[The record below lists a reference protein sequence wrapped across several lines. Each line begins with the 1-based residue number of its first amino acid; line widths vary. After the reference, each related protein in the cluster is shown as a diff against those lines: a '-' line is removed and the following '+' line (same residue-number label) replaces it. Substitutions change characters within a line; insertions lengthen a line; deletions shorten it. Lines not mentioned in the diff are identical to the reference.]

1 MITLYKDGEACSC
14 GQDQLD
20 IMLESGWLFE
30 QQAEPQAKPE
40 EKTTK
45 KKPE

>member
-20 IMLESGWLFE
+20 IMLEAGWSL
-30 QQAEPQAKPE
+30 EPQAKPE
-40 EKTTK
+40 EKPAK